1 LNLGASSSRFGILG
15 GTFDP
20 VHNAHLAMAGAALD
34 QLKLDKVLW
43 MPTGNPGY
51 RNPPLA
57 SGEHRVAMLRLALEG
72 EPRYEV
78 DPRELLLG
86 ASGYTVD
93 SLHELRLELGPDAS
107 LVLLMGADQFAK
119 LGSWHR
125 PDEVARLAR
134 IAVFARPGF
143 EVNQEKTLLVAME
156 PMPIS
161 GTEIRERVGRGE
173 DISGLV
179 PAPVASYIARH
190 GLYR

>member
-1 LNLGASSSRFGILG
+1 
-15 GTFDP
+15 
-20 VHNAHLAMAGAALD
+20 MAGAALD

-51 RNPPLA
+51 RNPPVA
-57 SGEHRVAMLRLALEG
+57 SGEHRLAMLRLALEG
-72 EPRYEV
+72 EPRYEI
-78 DPRELLLG
+78 DPRELSPG
-86 ASGYTVD
+86 ASGFTVHT
-93 SLHELRLELGPDAS
+93 LRELRLELGPDAS
-107 LVLLMGADQFAK
+107 LYLLMGADQFTR

-143 EVNQEKTLLVAME
+143 ELNREKIPLVALE
-156 PMPIS
+156 PMPVS
-161 GTEIRERVGRGE
+161 GTEIRERVARGE
-173 DISGLV
+173 DISALL

>member
-1 LNLGASSSRFGILG
+1 
-15 GTFDP
+15 
-20 VHNAHLAMAGAALD
+20 MAGAALD

-57 SGEHRVAMLRLALEG
+57 SGEHRVAMLRFALEG
-72 EPRYEV
+72 EPRYEI
-78 DPRELLLG
+78 DARELSPG
-86 ASGYTVD
+86 ASGFTVD
-93 SLHELRLELGPDAS
+93 TLHELRLELGADAR
-107 LVLLMGADQFAK
+107 LHLLMGADQFAK

-143 EVNQEKTLLVAME
+143 EVKQEKILLVAIK
-156 PMPIS
+156 PVPIS
-161 GTEIRERVGRGE
+161 GSEIRERVARGE
-173 DISGLV
+173 DISALV
-179 PAPVASYIARH
+179 PVPVASYIARH

>member
-1 LNLGASSSRFGILG
+1 
-15 GTFDP
+15 
-20 VHNAHLAMAGAALD
+20 MAGAALD

-72 EPRYEV
+72 EPRHEI
-78 DPRELLLG
+78 DARELSPG
-86 ASGYTVD
+86 ASGFTVD
-93 SLHELRLELGPDAS
+93 TLHELRLELGPDAS

-134 IAVFARPGF
+134 IAVFARPGWMF
-143 EVNQEKTLLVAME
+143 KNE
-156 PMPIS
+156 PPVIVGRPPIDIS
-161 GTEIRERVGRGE
+161 GTEIRERAARGE
-173 DISGLV
+173 DLSALV
-179 PAPVASYIARH
+179 PAPVADYIARH

>member
-1 LNLGASSSRFGILG
+1 
-15 GTFDP
+15 
-20 VHNAHLAMAGAALD
+20 MAGAALD

-51 RNPPLA
+51 RNAPLA

-72 EPRYEV
+72 EPRYEL
-78 DPRELLLG
+78 DARELSPG
-86 ASGYTVD
+86 ASGFTVD
-93 SLHELRLELGPDAS
+93 SLHELRLELGADAS
-107 LVLLMGADQFAK
+107 LYLLMGADQFAK

-143 EVNQEKTLLVAME
+143 EVNQKNILPVTMT

-161 GTEIRERVGRGE
+161 GSGIRSRAARGE
-173 DISGLV
+173 DISALV
-179 PAPVASYIARH
+179 PAPVADYTARH
-190 GLYR
+190 GIYR